1 MIIGIPI
8 EGKRCKP
15 RMGKN
20 NKSNVSFSLELHS
33 RNHIKR
39 VSLPDGTGD
48 RLMVEGSIGSLT
60 GLEMVEDILL
70 EIIGINGKMR
80 IGVTRRELEHV
91 LNKKTC
97 GKDAEIEKMGNK

>member
-1 MIIGIPI
+1 MIIRITI
-8 EGKRCKP
+8 ESKRCKP

-20 NKSNVSFSLELHS
+20 NKSKVSFSLELHS

-39 VSLPDGTGD
+39 VALPDGTGD
-48 RLMVEGSIGSLT
+48 RLMVEGSLGSLT
-60 GLEMVEDILL
+60 GIEMVEDILL

-91 LNKKTC
+91 LHKKPC
-97 GKDAEIEKMGNK
+97 GKDAEKEKGE